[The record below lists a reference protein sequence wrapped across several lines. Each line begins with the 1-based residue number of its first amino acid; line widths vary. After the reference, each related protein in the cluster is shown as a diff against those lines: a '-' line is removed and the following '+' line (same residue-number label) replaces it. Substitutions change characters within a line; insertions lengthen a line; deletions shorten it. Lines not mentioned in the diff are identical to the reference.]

1 MNEPIGPIG
10 TPAGAAPSATATV
23 EDGVRTLTL
32 VTYGLYAGGFVT
44 GGVTTIAGLILA
56 YLRRD
61 RAAGT
66 PYASHFTWLIRTFW
80 ISLIV
85 GVIGF
90 VLTFLGIGV
99 LVMLANAVWVIYRLV
114 VGLLK
119 AVERTPIVEGQWGLA
134 A

>member
-1 MNEPIGPIG
+1 MNEPTAPIG
-10 TPAGAAPSATATV
+10 TPAGAPPSAV
-23 EDGVRTLTL
+23 EDSIRTLTL
-32 VTYGLYAGGFVT
+32 VAYGLYAGGFVT

-80 ISLIV
+80 ISLVV
-85 GVIGF
+85 GAIGF
-90 VLTFLGIGV
+90 VLTFLGIGIFV
-99 LVMLANAVWVIYRLV
+99 LLANAVWVIYRLV